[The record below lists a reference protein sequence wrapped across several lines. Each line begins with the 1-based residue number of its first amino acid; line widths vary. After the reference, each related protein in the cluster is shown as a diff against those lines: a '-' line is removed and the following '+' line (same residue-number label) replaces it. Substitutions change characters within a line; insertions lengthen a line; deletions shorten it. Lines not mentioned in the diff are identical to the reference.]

1 MPNYLIILL
10 TILVIVCIIGLVY
23 VTFVFRKI
31 GIVAK
36 KLDYLIEDLTYKSEK
51 LNPAIDAI
59 VKVSSYLGILE
70 SLIKKD
76 SKQITSFIKN
86 NKTQVAD

>member
-59 VKVSSYLGILE
+59 VKVSSYLDILE